1 LISVDSLGKLCPLP
15 IIDIAL
21 AVKDATPGTIFQLES
36 DDPATW
42 ADLQAWGRM
51 TGHAVRA
58 LERTIFEIIAQ

>member
-1 LISVDSLGKLCPLP
+1 MNEVNALGKICPLP

-21 AVKDATPGTIFQLES
+21 AVKSADKGTVFTLRS

-51 TGHAVRA
+51 TDHHVLRID
-58 LERTIFEIIAQ
+58 ETSFEVTA

>member
-1 LISVDSLGKLCPLP
+1 MTEVSSLGKLCPQP

-21 AVKDATPGTIFQLES
+21 VARQSQSGEVIRLLS

-51 TGHAVRA
+51 TSHKVKQIDHS
-58 LERTIFEIIAQ
+58 TFEITV